1 MTHGMIVGRMRSYFS
16 IAILLAAA
24 ILCSQPAPR
33 EQVGP
38 LPGGGFLLNSGWRLE
53 PAGKQIPLDT
63 FPMSTALSPDGRY
76 LLVLN
81 GGYNP
86 PTIIVLESVT
96 GREISRVHV
105 PDAWLGLAFSKK
117 GDRVYVGGGSRAAV
131 FEFSFAD
138 GALEPTRT
146 FTVVAPDKRT
156 AVDFIGD
163 VAITPDDHLIY
174 AADLYHDSVVVINP
188 QSGMLI
194 DRVKTGRRPYRIL
207 FHPDGKS
214 FFVTS
219 WTDGSVG
226 HYDTASGNQLTAVR
240 LGPHPTDML
249 WAAGKSDSAEGET
262 AYVARLFITAS
273 NTNSVYTLG
282 VSEGKELRLI
292 ETINT
297 AMTPRQPAGMTP
309 SGLAIGRE
317 GKHLYVV
324 CSDANVVAV
333 VDISQERSRVE
344 GFIPTGWYPTAAR
357 VLQDGTLVVLN
368 GRGGGSHPNP
378 HGPNPARRP
387 EASHKGDS
395 GIVEYVGRIQTGTA
409 SFIDR
414 FTSDQLEGYTKTAI
428 ANSPYRDAEL
438 ETPSPFPPIEHVI
451 YIVKENRSYDQVL
464 GDMKEGNGDP
474 SLVLFGE
481 NVTPNE
487 HKIARQF
494 VLLDN
499 FYVNGDVSAD
509 GHSWSTAAIGND
521 YIEKMWPNSYANRR
535 ATYDYEEQE
544 ATSVP
549 PAGYLW
555 TSASGAGIS
564 MRNYGYMAQNRATA
578 APDGAQIELVRDPV
592 LRHFTNL
599 RYRDFDLDYPD
610 VERVKVF
617 LSDLNDFEKSGAMPR
632 LIFMRLGND
641 HTNGTSAG
649 KLAPLAM
656 NADNDYALGMLVEAV
671 SKSRFWSSTAIFVLE
686 DDAQNGPDHVDS
698 HRSPAFLISP
708 YVKHKVVDSTMYN
721 TASMLRTMELILG
734 LRPMTQFDAAAR
746 PMSAAFQP
754 GADPTPYE
762 AEKPR
767 VPLDERNPKHT
778 ATAERSSRLD
788 FRGEDRA
795 DADELNDILW
805 LAIKGVHAPPPASSF
820 FSR

>member
-1 MTHGMIVGRMRSYFS
+1 MRSYIC
-16 IAILLAAA
+16 IAVLLAAA
-24 ILCSQPAPR
+24 VLCSQPAPR

-38 LPGGGFLLNSGWRLE
+38 LPGGGFLLNTGWRLE

-86 PTIIVLESVT
+86 PTISVLEAAT
-96 GREISRVHV
+96 GRETNRVHV
-105 PDAWLGLAFSKK
+105 ADAWLGLTFSPK
-117 GDRVYVGGGSRAAV
+117 GDRVYVGGGSRAAI

-146 FTVVAPDKRT
+146 FPVAPPDKRT
-156 AVDFIGD
+156 YADFIGD
-163 VAITPDDHLIY
+163 VAMSPDGRLIY

-194 DRVKTGRRPYRIL
+194 DRIKTGRRPYRIL

-214 FFVTS
+214 LFVTS

-226 HYDTASGNQLTAVR
+226 HYDTASGSQLTVVR
-240 LGPHPTDML
+240 LGPHPTDMV
-249 WAAGKSDSAEGET
+249 WAAGKNEASEGEPSW
-262 AYVARLFITAS
+262 AARLFIAAS

-282 VSEGKELRLI
+282 VSDDKELRLL

-309 SGLAIGRE
+309 SGLAIGE
-317 GKHLYVV
+317 KGKRLYVA

-333 VDISQERSRVE
+333 VDISQERSHVQ

-357 VLQDGTLVVLN
+357 ALPNGTLVVLN

-378 HGPNPARRP
+378 HGPNPTVRP
-387 EASHKGDS
+387 EASHKGDA
-395 GIVEYVGRIQTGTA
+395 GPVEYVGRIQTGTA
-409 SFIDR
+409 SFIDP
-414 FTSDQLEGYTKTAI
+414 FTDEQLDAYTKTAT
-428 ANSPYRDAEL
+428 ANSAYRDEKL
-438 ETPSPFPPIEHVI
+438 EMPNPFPPIEHVI

-464 GDMKEGNGDP
+464 GDIKEGNGDP

-481 NVTPNE
+481 KVTPNE

-509 GHSWSTAAIGND
+509 GHSWSTAAIGID
-521 YIEKMWPNSYANRR
+521 YIQKMWPNSYANRR
-535 ATYDYEEQE
+535 DHYDYEEQE
-544 ATSVP
+544 PTDVP

-555 TSASGAGIS
+555 TSAAGAGIS
-564 MRNYGYMAQNRATA
+564 MRNYGYMAENRGSA
-578 APDGAQIELVRDPV
+578 APDGAQIAQVRDPV
-592 LRHFTNL
+592 LKGVTNL
-599 RYRDFDLDYPD
+599 RYRDFDLNYPD

-617 LSDLNDFEKSGAMPR
+617 LADLSEFEKSGGMPR
-632 LIFMRLGND
+632 LMFMRLGND
-641 HTNGTSAG
+641 HTNGTQGG
-649 KLAPLAM
+649 KLTPIAM

-671 SKSRFWSSTAIFVLE
+671 SQSRFWSSTAIFVLE

-708 YVKHKVVDSTMYN
+708 YVKHGAVDSSMYN
-721 TASMLRTMELILG
+721 TASMLRTMELMLG

-746 PMSAAFQP
+746 PMSAAFQAAANP
-754 GADPTPYE
+754 APYE

-767 VPLDERNPKHT
+767 VPLDERNPMHSS
-778 ATAERSSRLD
+778 TAERSSRLD
-788 FRGEDRA
+788 FSEEDRA

-805 LAIKGVHAPPPASSF
+805 LSIKGVHAPPPASSF
-820 FSR
+820 FAR

>member
-1 MTHGMIVGRMRSYFS
+1 MRPYFV
-16 IAILLAAA
+16 IALLLGAAF
-24 ILCSQPAPR
+24 LCSQPAPR
-33 EQVGP
+33 ERVGP
-38 LPGGGFLLNSGWRLE
+38 LPGGGFLLNTGWRLQ
-53 PAGKQIPLDT
+53 PVGKQIPLDT

-81 GGYNP
+81 GGYKP
-86 PTIIVLESVT
+86 PTIIVLDAAT
-96 GREISRVHV
+96 GRETNRARLA
-105 PDAWLGLAFSKK
+105 DGWLGLAFSPK
-117 GDRVYVGGGSRAAV
+117 GDRVYVGGGSRSAV
-131 FEFSFAD
+131 FEFSFAN
-138 GALEPTRT
+138 GVLEATRT
-146 FTVVAPDKRT
+146 FPVVAPDKRT
-156 AVDFIGD
+156 HVDFIGD
-163 VAITPDDHLIY
+163 VTLSPDGRLIY

-194 DRVKTGRRPYRIL
+194 DRFQTGRRPYRIL

-226 HYDTASGNQLTAVR
+226 HYDTASGNQLATVR
-240 LGPHPTDML
+240 LGPHPTDMV
-249 WAAGKSDSAEGET
+249 WAAGKSDPSIEGEG
-262 AYVARLFITAS
+262 AYAARLFIAAS
-273 NTNSVYTLG
+273 NTNSVYSLG
-282 VSEGKELRLI
+282 VSEGKELHLI

-309 SGLAIGRE
+309 SALALAPG
-317 GKHLYVV
+317 GKRLFVV

-333 VDISQERSRVE
+333 VNISEERSHVD
-344 GFIPTGWYPTAAR
+344 GFIPTGWYPTATR
-357 VLQDGTLVVLN
+357 VLPNGTLVVLN
-368 GRGGGSHPNP
+368 GRGLGSHPNP
-378 HGPNPARRP
+378 HGPNPTLRP
-387 EASHKGDS
+387 EASHQGDT

-414 FTSDQLEGYTKTAI
+414 FTDNQLETYTKA
-428 ANSPYRDAEL
+428 ALGNSAYRDEKL
-438 ETPSPFPPIEHVI
+438 DLPNPFPPIEHII

-481 NVTPNE
+481 KVTPNE

-509 GHSWSTAAIGND
+509 GHSWSTAAIGTD
-521 YIEKMWPNSYANRR
+521 YIQKMWPNSYANRR
-535 ATYDYEEQE
+535 NHYDYEEQE
-544 ATSVP
+544 PTDAP
-549 PAGYLW
+549 PAGYIW
-555 TSASGAGIS
+555 ASAAGAGIS
-564 MRNYGYMAQNRATA
+564 MRNYGYMAQNRPQA
-578 APDGAQIELVRDPV
+578 ASDGTQIEMVRDPV
-592 LRHFTNL
+592 LKSVTNL

-617 LSDLNDFEKSGAMPR
+617 LADLTDFEKSGVMPR
-632 LIFMRLGND
+632 LMFMRLGND
-641 HTNGTSAG
+641 HTHGTQSG
-649 KLAPLAM
+649 KLSPISM

-671 SKSRFWSSTAIFVLE
+671 SKSRFWTSTAIFVLE

-708 YVKHKVVDSTMYN
+708 YVKHKAVDSSMYN

-746 PMSAAFQP
+746 PMSAAFQAT
-754 GADPTPYE
+754 ADPAPYE

-767 VPLDERNPKHT
+767 VPLDERNPLHS
-778 ATAERSSRLD
+778 ATAARSSRLD
-788 FRGEDRA
+788 FREEDRI
-795 DADELNDILW
+795 DPDELNDILW

-820 FSR
+820 FAR

>member
-1 MTHGMIVGRMRSYFS
+1 MRPYAL
-16 IAILLAAA
+16 IALLLAVA

-38 LPGGGFLLNSGWRLE
+38 LPGGGFLLNSGWRLS

-86 PTIIVLESVT
+86 PSISVLEAST
-96 GREISRVHV
+96 GRETGRVRV
-105 PDAWLGLAFSKK
+105 ADGWLGLTFSPK

-131 FEFSFAD
+131 YEFSFAN
-138 GALEPTRT
+138 GALEPART
-146 FTVVAPDKRT
+146 FTVVPIEKRSH
-156 AVDFIGD
+156 VDFIGD
-163 VAITPDDHLIY
+163 VALTPDGHLLY
-174 AADLYHDSVVVINP
+174 AADLYHDSVVVINT

-219 WTDGSVG
+219 WTDGAVG
-226 HYDTASGNQLTAVR
+226 HYDTASGNQLADVR
-240 LGPHPTDML
+240 LGPHPTDMVWL
-249 WAAGKSDSAEGET
+249 AGKGEAGEGELPY
-262 AYVARLFITAS
+262 AARLFIAAS

-282 VSEGKELRLI
+282 VSEGKDLRLL

-309 SGLAIGRE
+309 SGLALSPDGT
-317 GKHLYVV
+317 HLYVV
-324 CSDANVVAV
+324 CSDGNVVAV
-333 VDISQERSRVE
+333 VDVSPGERSHVA

-357 VLQDGTLVVLN
+357 VLPGGVLVVLN

-378 HGPNPARRP
+378 NGPNPSRRP
-387 EASHKGDS
+387 EASHTGS
-395 GIVEYVGRIQTGTA
+395 AAVEYVGRIQTGTA
-409 SFIDR
+409 SFIAP
-414 FTSDQLEGYTKTAI
+414 FTGEQLQAYTKTAVD
-428 ANSPYRDAEL
+428 NSAYRDEKL
-438 ETPSPFPPIEHVI
+438 EAPNPFPPIQHII

-464 GDMKEGNGDP
+464 GDIKEGNGDA

-481 NVTPNE
+481 RITPNQ
-487 HKIARQF
+487 HKLARQF

-499 FYVNGDVSAD
+499 FYVNSDVSAD
-509 GHSWSTAAIGND
+509 GHCWSTAAIATD
-521 YIEKMWPNSYANRR
+521 YIQKMWPNSYASRR
-535 ATYDYEEQE
+535 NTYDYEEQE
-544 ATSVP
+544 PTDAP

-555 TSASGAGIS
+555 SSAGGAGIS
-564 MRNYGYMAQNRATA
+564 MRNYGYMTQNRAKA
-578 APDGAQIELVRDPV
+578 AEDGTQIELVRDPV
-592 LRHFTNL
+592 LNHVTNRL
-599 RYRDFDLDYPD
+599 YRNFDLDYPD

-617 LSDLNDFEKSGAMPR
+617 LNDLTDFEKSGAMPR

-641 HTNGTSAG
+641 HTHGTQGG
-649 KLAPLAM
+649 KLTPFSM
-656 NADNDYALGMLVEAV
+656 VADNDYALGTLVEAV

-698 HRSPAFLISP
+698 HRSPAYLISP
-708 YVKHKVVDSTMYN
+708 YVKHGAVDSSMYN
-721 TASMLRTMELILG
+721 TASMLRTMEMILG
-734 LRPMTQFDAAAR
+734 LNPMTQFDAAAR
-746 PMSAAFQP
+746 PMSAAFQAA
-754 GADPTPYE
+754 ADPAPY
-762 AEKPR
+762 AVEKPR
-767 VPLDERNPKHT
+767 VPLDERNPPRSG
-778 ATAERSSRLD
+778 TAERSSRLD
-788 FRGEDRA
+788 FSQEDRA

-805 LAIKGVHAPPPASSF
+805 TAIKGVHAPPPATSF